1 MNYFSDHSLW
11 WLLPISVL
19 AIGFSYYYYFRT
31 EQTAVWEKRQLRVL
45 FSLRSLSLFLI
56 GLLLLGLVW
65 ETLTYRP
72 EKPLIITLVDSSSSM
87 LNYKDSS
94 RVKQQVGAFR
104 KELPQSLGEGYEYL
118 ELAIGTNVRD
128 LSNQLSFKDQSSDLA
143 AGFKQIKER
152 FFNRNIGAIILV
164 SDGNYNRGM
173 HPMYEAERIELTPV
187 FSLAVGDTTLKRDIV
202 IRSVNSNEVAFLNNE
217 FPIQALIDFQRVPQG
232 SYQVNLLQNGKV
244 VQSQR
249 AVVSNSSLDQKEFLF
264 TILAKNKGYQ
274 RFTVSVQAING
285 EFTKDN
291 NQQTC
296 FVEVIDSKSNVLLL
310 ASAPHPDLSALR
322 SVFELDQ
329 EAVITSELIQN
340 YSLGKQ
346 LPDFVV
352 WHENGLRT
360 NANLFKQLQEKG
372 IPVLMILGPNVN
384 TSVLQ
389 SYGLS
394 IKAPNGNQTEDVY
407 PAIATGFNT
416 FGLSADFTSLVPVL
430 TPLRTRFGKF
440 RLPANSVVV
449 LNQRVGSIT
458 KEDPLIAVSQTPKS
472 KIGFVLGEGL
482 WRWKMKEF
490 MQKKNTVGFEEFI
503 QKLTQYISVKQNRE
517 PLRVT
522 LPKRF
527 NTLEDIIFKAEFYN
541 ESMELITT
549 PAVEM
554 TITKRGSKG
563 FKQLF
568 SPTANFYQ
576 LNVGQLASG
585 TYDWKVVADNK
596 GKKYVKSGAFA
607 VAEISLEDQ
616 DTRANFSTLNQL
628 AVQSNG
634 SYKALDQYQALI
646 REIKSR
652 GDITTIR
659 YEDTGYQELIDWKWI
674 FALIIALLSA
684 EWFLRRWWGSY

>member
-1 MNYFSDHSLW
+1 MNYFSDHSIW
-11 WLLPISVL
+11 WLLPISIL
-19 AIGFSYYYYFRT
+19 AAGFSFYYYFRT
-31 EQTAVWEKRQLRVL
+31 EQKSVWQKNQLRVL
-45 FSLRSLSLFLI
+45 FSLRTLSLFLI

-65 ETLTYRP
+65 ETITYRP
-72 EKPLIITLVDSSSSM
+72 EKPLIITMVDSSSSM
-87 LNYKDSS
+87 MNYKDSGN
-94 RVKQQVGAFR
+94 VKKQIGNFR
-104 KELPQSLGEGYEYL
+104 QELPKVLGDGYEYL
-118 ELAIGTNVRD
+118 ELAVGTNVRD
-128 LSNQLSFKDQSSDLA
+128 LNKLSLKDKSSDLA
-143 AGFKQIKER
+143 AGFKQIKDR

-164 SDGNYNRGM
+164 SDGNYNQGV

-187 FSLAVGDTTLKRDIV
+187 FSLAVGDTTLKRDIIV
-202 IRSVNSNEVAFLNNE
+202 RSVNSNEVAFLNNE
-217 FPIQALIDFQRVPQG
+217 FPVQALVDFQRVPLG

-249 AVVSNSSLDQKEFLF
+249 AVMGNSNLDQKEFLF
-264 TILAKNKGYQ
+264 TVLAKTKGYQ
-274 RFTVSVQAING
+274 RFTVSVEGIGG

-310 ASAPHPDLSALR
+310 ASAPHPDIQALR

-329 EAVITSELIQN
+329 EAVITSELITN
-340 YSLGKQ
+340 YSLGAKT
-346 LPDFVV
+346 PDFVV
-352 WHENGLRT
+352 WYENGLRP
-360 NANLFKQLQEKG
+360 NASLFKQLQEKG
-372 IPVLMILGPNVN
+372 IPVLMILGPGVS
-384 TSVLQ
+384 TSLLQ
-389 SYGLS
+389 TYGLAM
-394 IKAPNGNQTEDVY
+394 KAPNGNQFEDVY
-407 PAIATGFNT
+407 PSVAKGFNT
-416 FGLSADFTSLVPVL
+416 FGLSADFTSIVPVL
-430 TPLRTRFGKF
+430 TPLRTKFGMYK
-440 RLPANSVVV
+440 LPSNSVVI
-449 LNQRVGSIT
+449 LNQRIGNIS
-458 KEDPLIAVSQTPKS
+458 KDNPLIAVSQTQKS
-472 KIGFVLGEGL
+472 KIGFILGEGV

-490 MQKKNTVGFEEFI
+490 MQKKTTAGFEEFV

-527 NTLEDIIFKAEFYN
+527 NTIEDIIFKAEFYN

-549 PAVEM
+549 PNLEM
-554 TITKRGSKG
+554 TITKRGGKA

-576 LNVGQLASG
+576 LNVGQLESG
-585 TYDWKVVADNK
+585 TYDWKVVADNN
-596 GKKYVKSGAFA
+596 GKKYAKSGSFA
-607 VAEISLEDQ
+607 VDEISLEDQ

-634 SYKALDQYQALI
+634 SYKTLDQYKALI
-646 REIKSR
+646 NEIKTR
-652 GDITTIR
+652 GDITTIQ

>member
-31 EQTAVWEKRQLRVL
+31 EQRAVWEKRQLRVL

-72 EKPLIITLVDSSSSM
+72 EKPLIITLVDSSSSI

-217 FPIQALIDFQRVPQG
+217 FPIQALIDFQRVPRG

-264 TILAKNKGYQ
+264 TVLAKSKGYQ

-407 PAIATGFNT
+407 PAIANGFNT

-490 MQKKNTVGFEEFI
+490 MQKKTTVGFEEFI